1 MLTSLLVLLLAMP
14 GTQVTSAT
22 DPGLKWGPCP
32 EFMPEGC
39 RIAVL
44 HGDPAKPNADV
55 FFQVPADSKIVRHW
69 HSSAERIVV
78 VSGELHVRYDGEE
91 AKVLRPGMY
100 AYGPSKLAHEAHCA
114 KGAPCTL
121 FIAFDEPVD
130 AVAGSP
136 PAP

>member
-1 MLTSLLVLLLAMP
+1 MLPSLLVLLLAMT
-14 GTQVTSAT
+14 GARAASAT
-22 DPGLKWGPCP
+22 DPDLKWGPCP
-32 EFMPEGC
+32 AFMPEGC

-69 HSSAERIVV
+69 HTSAERIVV

-91 AKVLRPGMY
+91 PQVLRPGMY
-100 AYGPSKLAHEAHCA
+100 AYGPSKLSHEAHCA

-121 FIAFDEPVD
+121 FIAFEEPVD
-130 AVAGSP
+130 AVEA
-136 PAP
+136 PAPAP